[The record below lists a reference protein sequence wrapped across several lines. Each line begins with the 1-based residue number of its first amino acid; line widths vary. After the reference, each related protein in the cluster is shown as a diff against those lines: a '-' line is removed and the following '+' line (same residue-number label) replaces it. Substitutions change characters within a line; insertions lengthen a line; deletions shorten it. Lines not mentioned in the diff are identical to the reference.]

1 MHAACF
7 RNLMALAATVTA
19 LGMPGAPARAEP
31 ILHHVHGLA
40 FTPDG
45 KALAVPAH
53 TGLAVYRNG
62 RWSLAPGPAHDY
74 MGFSVAKGGIY
85 SSGHPDPRSP
95 LRNPFGLMKS
105 PDGGKTWQSLGLGGE
120 ADFHLLAAGYH
131 TNAVYVVNEEPNSRM
146 QRPGLHYTTDDGK
159 TWKRSAAAGVSAQ
172 VIGIALHPTE
182 PGTLALGTLG
192 GLFLSRDFGATFKR
206 IGMAPRAT
214 AVLFDFDGKH
224 LYFASD
230 GNDALLRVSFD
241 GRLNASLNLPR
252 MEKDFVFYIAQTP
265 AKPAALAI
273 ATRRKNVFLSPDA
286 GKSWKQIASE
296 GSDANAK

>member
-1 MHAACF
+1 MHDGFF
-7 RNLMALAATVTA
+7 RNFLALVAAAAVLGVSGPTA
-19 LGMPGAPARAEP
+19 NAEP

-53 TGLAVYRNG
+53 TGLAIYRDG

-74 MGFSVAKGGIY
+74 MGFSVAKGAVY
-85 SSGHPDPRSP
+85 TSGHPASGSG

-105 PDGGKTWQSLGLGGE
+105 PDGGKTWLTLGLGGE

-131 TNAVYVVNEEPNSRM
+131 TNAVYIVNNEPNSRM
-146 QRPGLHYTTDDGK
+146 PQPGLYHTTDDGK
-159 TWKRSAAAGVSAQ
+159 SWKRTAAAGVSAQ
-172 VIGIALHPTE
+172 VISIAAHPTDA
-182 PGTLALGTLG
+182 GTVVLGTLG
-192 GLFLSRDFGATFKR
+192 GLYLSRDFGANFRR

-214 AVLFDFDGKH
+214 AVLFDFDGRH

-230 GNDALLRVSFD
+230 GSDALLRVSFD
-241 GRLNASLNLPR
+241 GRLNASPRLPQL
-252 MEKDFVFYIAQTP
+252 EKDFVSHIAQNA
-265 AKPAALAI
+265 AKPAELAI

-286 GKSWKQIASE
+286 GRNWKQIARE
-296 GSDANAK
+296 GEGL